1 MRIYT
6 IKEGRGFLKLF
17 NEENQHVGGI
27 LYEFVTG
34 INRRIKIDNE
44 IYKIKNTGFLW
55 YDTNVFDKKGRLVL
69 KNDYTKNRIFYYDQD
84 TKFFTYKFKGWFNK
98 KLSLYNNDD
107 QLVLMIGYKQK
118 IFKNQYAIEIEKG
131 FTNYIVILSLL
142 NFYISELS
150 SA

>member
-1 MRIYT
+1 MKIYT
-6 IKEGRGFLKLF
+6 IKEGGGSLKLL
-17 NEENQHVGGI
+17 NEENQIVGEI

-44 IYKIKNTGFLW
+44 IFKIKNTGFLW
-55 YDTNVFDKKGRLVL
+55 YDTNVFDKNGRLVL
-69 KNDYTKNRIFYYDQD
+69 KNDYAKNRIFYYNQN
-84 TKFFTYKFKGWFNK
+84 TEFFTYKFKGWFNK
-98 KLSLYNNDD
+98 KLRLYNNDH
-107 QLVLMIGYKQK
+107 QLVLMISYKQK
-118 IFKNQYAIEIEKG
+118 IFKNQYIIEIEKG

>member
-1 MRIYT
+1 MWIYT

-17 NEENQHVGGI
+17 NEENQHVGEI

-55 YDTNVFDKKGRLVL
+55 YDTNVFDKNGRLVL
-69 KNDYTKNRIFYYDQD
+69 KNDYAKNRIFYYDQD
-84 TKFFTYKFKGWFNK
+84 TEFFTYKFKGWFNK
-98 KLSLYNNDD
+98 KLCLYNNQD
-107 QLVLMIGYKQK
+107 QLVLMMGYKQK
-118 IFKNQYAIEIEKG
+118 IFKNQYTIEIEKG

-150 SA
+150 TA

>member
-1 MRIYT
+1 MKIYT
-6 IKEGRGFLKLF
+6 IRESRGSLKLF
-17 NEENQHVGGI
+17 NEENQLVGEV

-44 IYKIKNTGFLW
+44 IFKIKNTGFLW
-55 YDTNVFDKKGRLVL
+55 YDTNVFDKNGRLVL
-69 KNDYTKNRIFYYDQD
+69 KNDYAKNRIFYYDQN
-84 TKFFTYKFKGWFNK
+84 TEFFTYKFKGWFNK
-98 KLSLYNNDD
+98 KFCLYNHND

-118 IFKNQYAIEIEKG
+118 IFKNQYIIEIEKG

-150 SA
+150 NA